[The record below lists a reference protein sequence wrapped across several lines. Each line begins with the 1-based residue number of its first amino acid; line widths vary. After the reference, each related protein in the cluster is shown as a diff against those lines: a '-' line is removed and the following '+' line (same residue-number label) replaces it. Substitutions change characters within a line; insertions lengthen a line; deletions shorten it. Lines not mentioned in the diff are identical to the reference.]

1 MTSAS
6 PVSIT
11 GINSGNTAN
20 DASFRISVLDSA
32 GQGGNDFARTDVLTI
47 AANIAVDPADVGNSA
62 RLFCVV
68 IYNDAMFARNEAG
81 VFALRDGNEATLPA
95 MDTRVLT
102 AVEVVSI
109 VQGLS
114 NVPGQFQLYVAY
126 ENENQQLVYSGS
138 PATFSVAP

>member
-1 MTSAS
+1 
-6 PVSIT
+6 
-11 GINSGNTAN
+11 
-20 DASFRISVLDSA
+20 RISVLDSA

-68 IYNDAMFARNEAG
+68 IYNGAMFARNEAG
-81 VFALRDGNEATLPA
+81 VFTLWDGNEATLPA